1 MSQEPKGNTERQL
14 AIRHK
19 YGSPAEFMARF
30 SPTIQRKLR
39 ELGIDYVEASRYDY
53 PTIGELREAYGG
65 EVVHAWM
72 CIMVENLNDF
82 CGVKQKMTDEQ
93 KEEVAHILM
102 CECVRLNIAEVALF
116 FDKVKR
122 GVFGEYY
129 GILDTVRT
137 MKILKDFMRERK
149 VAINRA
155 LEAEEKERQAME
167 RESWRRDAM
176 SHEELQEAIASGRFG
191 NLKVLFGDYVES
203 ITVK

>member
-1 MSQEPKGNTERQL
+1 MPIERQED
-14 AIRHK
+14 IRRK
-19 YGSPAEFMARF
+19 YGSPSQFMVRF
-30 SPTIQRKLR
+30 SPQIQRKLR
-39 ELGIDYVEASRYDY
+39 ELGADYAEASRYDY

-72 CIMVENLNDF
+72 CVMVENLNDF

-122 GVFGEYY
+122 GEFGEYY

-137 MKILKDFMRERK
+137 MKTLKSFMSERMD
-149 VAINRA
+149 AINRSIY
-155 LEAEEKERQAME
+155 LEEKARLERLRNEMSE
-167 RESWRRDAM
+167 NAM
-176 SHEELQEAIASGRFG
+176 SPEALQEAIESGKFG
-191 NLKVLFGDYVES
+191 NLKVLFG
-203 ITVK
+203 K

>member
-14 AIRHK
+14 AIRSK

-53 PTIGELREAYGG
+53 PTVGELREAYGG
-65 EVVHAWM
+65 DVVHAWM

-137 MKILKDFMRERK
+137 MKILKDFMRERRA
-149 VAINRA
+149 AINKQMEMEECAR
-155 LEAEEKERQAME
+155 LERLRNERSE
-167 RESWRRDAM
+167 NAM
-176 SHEELQEAIASGRFG
+176 SPEALQEAIESGRFG
-191 NLKVLFGDYVES
+191 NLKVLFGNRH
-203 ITVK
+203 

>member
-1 MSQEPKGNTERQL
+1 MPKPNVNTGRLQ
-14 AIRHK
+14 AIRDK
-19 YGSPAEFMARF
+19 YGSPVKFAERF
-30 SPTIQRKLR
+30 SPSIQRRLR

-53 PTIGELREAYGG
+53 PTIGELKEAYGIDM
-65 EVVHAWM
+65 VHTWM
-72 CIMVENLNDF
+72 CVMVENLNDF

-137 MKILKDFMRERK
+137 MKILKSFVTERSA
-149 VAINRA
+149 AINKQIE
-155 LEAEEKERQAME
+155 LDEKARIERLRDE
-167 RESWRRDAM
+167 RSENAM
-176 SHEELQEAIASGRFG
+176 SPEELQEAIESGRFG
-191 NLKVLFGDYVES
+191 NLKVLFG
-203 ITVK
+203 K

>member
-1 MSQEPKGNTERQL
+1 MPIERQED
-14 AIRHK
+14 IRRK
-19 YGSPAEFMARF
+19 YGSPSQFMVRF

-39 ELGIDYVEASRYDY
+39 ELGTDYADASRYDY

-72 CIMVENLNDF
+72 CVMVENLNDF

-122 GVFGEYY
+122 GEFGEYY

-137 MKILKDFMRERK
+137 MKILKSFMAERMD
-149 VAINRA
+149 AINRA
-155 LEAEEKERQAME
+155 IYLEEKARLERLRNEMSE
-167 RESWRRDAM
+167 NAM
-176 SHEELQEAIASGRFG
+176 SPEALQEAIESGRFG
-191 NLKVLFGDYVES
+191 NLKVLFG
-203 ITVK
+203 K

>member
-1 MSQEPKGNTERQL
+1 
-14 AIRHK
+14 
-19 YGSPAEFMARF
+19 MARF

-53 PTIGELREAYGG
+53 PTIGELMEAYGG

-116 FDKVKR
+116 FDKVKS
-122 GVFGEYY
+122 GVFGEFY

-137 MKILKDFMRERK
+137 MKILKDFMRERRA
-149 VAINRA
+149 AINKQIEIEESTR
-155 LEAEEKERQAME
+155 LERLRNEMSEN
-167 RESWRRDAM
+167 AM
-176 SHEELQEAIASGRFG
+176 SPEALQEAIESGRFG
-191 NLKVLFGDYVES
+191 NLKVLFGNRQGER
-203 ITVK
+203 

>member
-1 MSQEPKGNTERQL
+1 MSKEPKGSTARQL

-53 PTIGELREAYGG
+53 PTVGELREAYGG

-102 CECVRLNIAEVALF
+102 CECTRLNIAEVALF
-116 FDKVKR
+116 FDKIKR

-137 MKILKDFMRERK
+137 MKILKSFIAERSA
-149 VAINRA
+149 AINKQIE
-155 LEAEEKERQAME
+155 LDEKARIERLRNERSENAMTP
-167 RESWRRDAM
+167 
-176 SHEELQEAIASGRFG
+176 EELQEAIESGRFG
-191 NLKVLFGDYVES
+191 NLKILFG
-203 ITVK
+203 KK